1 MKILFDFF
9 PVIIFY
15 IAYTIS
21 KKFVGE
27 VNGMVIATALL
38 IAATCVQV
46 AVNWFRQRKIEKM
59 HIVVLVLAIVFGG
72 ATIYF
77 HEPAYLVW
85 KVTLGNWL
93 FAVAFLASHFIGDR
107 PIIKRMMQHAVEL
120 PEQIWNRLSYMWI
133 LFFVGVGAINLVVA
147 EQVSFDT
154 WVQFK
159 LFGMLGLTIAFVIIQ
174 SFYLARHVKDK
185 EPEEA

>member
-21 KKFVGE
+21 KRFVGE
-27 VNGMVIATALL
+27 VEGMVIATALL
-38 IAATCVQV
+38 IAATCAQV
-46 AVNWFRQRKIEKM
+46 AINWWRKRKVEKM
-59 HIVVLVLAIVFGG
+59 HLVVLVLAIVFGG

-77 HEPAYLVW
+77 HEPKYLAW

-93 FAVAFLASHFIGDR
+93 FALAFLASHFIGDT
-107 PIIKRMMQHAVEL
+107 PIVKRMMQHAVEL
-120 PEQIWNRLSYMWI
+120 PTKIWNRLSYMWI
-133 LFFVGVGAINLVVA
+133 LFFAIVGGINQIVF
-147 EQVSFDT
+147 QHVSFDT

-159 LFGMLGLTIAFVIIQ
+159 LFGMFGLTLVFVIIQ
-174 SFYLARHVKDK
+174 SIYLARHVREK
-185 EPEEA
+185 PAEEV